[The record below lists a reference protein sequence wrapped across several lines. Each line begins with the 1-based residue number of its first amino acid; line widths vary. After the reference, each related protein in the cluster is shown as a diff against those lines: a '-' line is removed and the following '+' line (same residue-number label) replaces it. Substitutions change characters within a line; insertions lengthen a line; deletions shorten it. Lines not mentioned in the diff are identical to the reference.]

1 MKLTYD
7 RGMAEQSTEK
17 PWFDVVPIPA
27 LLRHARA
34 TYGAAM
40 RKALEEAGY
49 DDIPPNG
56 LYVIG
61 GLALNEGQIPLS
73 QLIGDLGVSKQA
85 AGQLV
90 DALVLRGYLGRAVDP
105 EDRRR
110 LTVTLTERGRAAAAT
125 QAAARKK
132 IDAEL
137 TAAAGEEDVA
147 RTHRTLAV
155 LIDIGRR
162 QREQGGESS
171 MD

>member
-1 MKLTYD
+1 MTELP
-7 RGMAEQSTEK
+7 AEK

-27 LLRHARA
+27 LLRHART

-40 RKALEEAGY
+40 RRALEEAGY

-56 LYVIG
+56 LYVLG
-61 GLALNEGQIPLS
+61 GLALNEGQLPLG
-73 QLIGDLGVSKQA
+73 QLIDDLGVSKQA

-90 DALVLRGYLGRAVDP
+90 DALVLRGYLDRAVDP

-110 LTVTLTERGRAAAAT
+110 LTVNLTERGRAAAAT
-125 QAAARKK
+125 QAAAREK

-137 TAAAGEEDVA
+137 TAAVGEEDVA
-147 RTHRTLAV
+147 RTRRMLAV

-162 QREQGGESS
+162 QRERGGESS
-171 MD
+171 VD